1 MNCYLASFIGI
12 GMLGATFSTM
22 TLSEDQINHLRKTFK
37 PELVEIYNK
46 IVIERRNHYLQGL
59 ALGILL
65 AFVLLKFMRPKTLF
79 HKIMVAFAIIIP
91 TSVLY
96 YSVMPKSDYMLN
108 HLKTPEENKAWLQVY
123 NNMKY
128 SYLYGFILGSLCA
141 VPVAYVMC

>member
-1 MNCYLASFIGI
+1 MNCYLATFVGV

-22 TLSEDQINHLRKTFK
+22 SLSEDQMNVLRKTFR
-37 PELVEIYNK
+37 PEIADIYNN
-46 IVIERRNHYLQGL
+46 IVTERRNQYLQGL
-59 ALGILL
+59 VLGIVL
-65 AFVLLKFMRPKTLF
+65 AFILLKFIPTKHLF
-79 HKIMVAFAIIIP
+79 HRIMVAFAIIIP

-128 SYLYGFILGSLCA
+128 SYLYGFILGSLCS

>member
-1 MNCYLASFIGI
+1 MNCYFASFIGI
-12 GMLGATFSTM
+12 SMLGATLSTM
-22 TLSEDQINHLRKTFK
+22 SLSEDQINVLRKTFK
-37 PELVEIYNK
+37 PDLVDIYNK

-59 ALGILL
+59 SLGIFL
-65 AFVLLKFMRPKTLF
+65 AFVLLKFMRTKSLF
-79 HKIMVAFAIIIP
+79 HRIMVAFAIIIP

-128 SYLYGFILGSLCA
+128 SYLYGFIIGSLCSI
-141 VPVAYVMC
+141 PVAYVMC